1 MAYLQLIKQSNIIY
15 VQIQKLPNNCFY
27 SKIDQMPQYI
37 QAIAFLYLYKNT
49 VLLLD
54 RYIKTGIGIY
64 FN

>member
-1 MAYLQLIKQSNIIY
+1 MAYLQLIKRSHLIY

-27 SKIDQMPQYI
+27 SKIDQRPQCI
-37 QAIAFLYLYKNT
+37 QAIAYLYLYKNT

-64 FN
+64 FK